1 MGECYNTQCI
11 RRKGKF
17 MKNKNLMKRIM
28 AFIIDY
34 SVVMLLVIL
43 VTNTKYLN
51 PTYDEALEKSNNLS
65 SLNNSYV
72 LTTNMFDYYYKDKV
86 ITEEE
91 YNTLIKDN
99 DYFGYLIVDAYSDK
113 EISEDEYDYIIKEA
127 KGVYDDKS
135 KDIYYEAIKANW
147 YTYLVYTVVFF
158 GYFVIFNMVT
168 KGVSLGKRMTGLK
181 IVSTNEKNIGLFRY
195 LFRSLVVYGYF
206 VYPLEILLPLVVPRE
221 YLASICSYLSLG
233 VNVLQMAVMV
243 SVLYNQD
250 GRGLHD
256 YLVKTKVVPLNDDVM
271 DGVVLETKDINNSQ
285 EKDIDEVDNKDD
297 DSIEKEKN
305 ENKNKDQQKKGFKM
319 IKKVRKSLIL
329 VFGLILLCGC
339 STISTN
345 MQIRKDKSA
354 TLTYLITLDKDY
366 LGNKTFN
373 ELFSSK
379 NINYLRNNGYTVTDY
394 EDDDNFGY
402 KVSANIKDIDTVSQG
417 DNIKINLYDLLYS
430 DIQNELYIFSREE
443 NWLKNKYTAD
453 FYVNLTDA
461 LTNNK
466 SILGSLVNPPAV
478 SYTFKLELPEKALS
492 NNATQV
498 SEDGKTLTWT
508 FSNIMRGTNNI
519 NFSFE
524 LYNKEMLYIIYGVIG
539 VVILIILSM
548 IVRFF
553 SWISDKLQKVQRSF
567 FERAQKKVEKNSQID
582 VYEFFTY

>member
-1 MGECYNTQCI
+1 
-11 RRKGKF
+11 
-17 MKNKNLMKRIM
+17 
-28 AFIIDY
+28 
-34 SVVMLLVIL
+34 
-43 VTNTKYLN
+43 
-51 PTYDEALEKSNNLS
+51 
-65 SLNNSYV
+65 
-72 LTTNMFDYYYKDKV
+72 
-86 ITEEE
+86 
-91 YNTLIKDN
+91 
-99 DYFGYLIVDAYSDK
+99 
-113 EISEDEYDYIIKEA
+113 
-127 KGVYDDKS
+127 
-135 KDIYYEAIKANW
+135 
-147 YTYLVYTVVFF
+147 
-158 GYFVIFNMVT
+158 
-168 KGVSLGKRMTGLK
+168 
-181 IVSTNEKNIGLFRY
+181 
-195 LFRSLVVYGYF
+195 
-206 VYPLEILLPLVVPRE
+206 
-221 YLASICSYLSLG
+221 
-233 VNVLQMAVMV
+233 
-243 SVLYNQD
+243 
-250 GRGLHD
+250 
-256 YLVKTKVVPLNDDVM
+256 
-271 DGVVLETKDINNSQ
+271 
-285 EKDIDEVDNKDD
+285 
-297 DSIEKEKN
+297 
-305 ENKNKDQQKKGFKM
+305 M

-478 SYTFKLELPEKALS
+478 SYTFKLELSEKALS

-524 LYNKEMLYIIYGVIG
+524 LYNKEMLYIMYGVIG

-553 SWISDKLQKVQRSF
+553 SWISDTFKKIQRSF
-567 FERAQKKVEKNSQID
+567 FERAQKKVEKNS
-582 VYEFFTY
+582 